1 MWRGCLAPKASNF
14 TELKQAICMS
24 FCFYYSCTE
33 QIWIE
38 TDFFFFLRR
47 NNDGEDGWGICGDRE
62 GCGWGR
68 SLRYCTQ
75 VRPIQLCCYARLAAV
90 GSGDTAG
97 RGFSKK
103 GPEPPSFT
111 IFIYG
116 FVKMITSFKENKQ
129 KTSGMQH
136 YAFIEDKNGS
146 IAIRVWFFPPV
157 NTHFVLKEPTSPFR
171 ISHICILYVKTV
183 NFLLDMSARKPFIL
197 GKRKANN
204 QTAF

>member
-1 MWRGCLAPKASNF
+1 M
-14 TELKQAICMS
+14 
-24 FCFYYSCTE
+24 
-33 QIWIE
+33 
-38 TDFFFFLRR
+38 
-47 NNDGEDGWGICGDRE
+47 GEDGWGICGDRE

-146 IAIRVWFFPPV
+146 IAICGVVFF
-157 NTHFVLKEPTSPFR
+157 
-171 ISHICILYVKTV
+171 
-183 NFLLDMSARKPFIL
+183 FLLLTLIL
-197 GKRKANN
+197 
-204 QTAF
+204 F